1 VRRDLKLLVCLV
13 VLGVIGFAS
22 ASMVNGANAGS
33 ADTTTGTTASTT
45 GTTAATTG
53 TTASTTGTT
62 ASTTGTT
69 ASTTGTT
76 TTTPPP
82 TVTVTTS
89 NTVTRTVVVIKK
101 QAVVLCHRSTHGRF
115 LTIRVRLNV
124 GVLAAHLRHGDA
136 TGRCTAAKIR
146 LMKKHLH

>member
-1 VRRDLKLLVCLV
+1 
-13 VLGVIGFAS
+13 
-22 ASMVNGANAGS
+22 
-33 ADTTTGTTASTT
+33 
-45 GTTAATTG
+45 
-53 TTASTTGTT
+53 
-62 ASTTGTT
+62 
-69 ASTTGTT
+69 
-76 TTTPPP
+76 
-82 TVTVTTS
+82 VTTS

-101 QAVVLCHRSTHGRF
+101 QAVLLCHRSTHGRF

>member
-1 VRRDLKLLVCLV
+1 MRRDLKLLVCLV

-45 GTTAATTG
+45 GTTAA
-53 TTASTTGTT
+53 TTGTT

>member
-33 ADTTTGTTASTT
+33 ADTTTGTTAS
-45 GTTAATTG
+45 TTG

-101 QAVVLCHRSTHGRF
+101 QAVLLCHRSTHGRF